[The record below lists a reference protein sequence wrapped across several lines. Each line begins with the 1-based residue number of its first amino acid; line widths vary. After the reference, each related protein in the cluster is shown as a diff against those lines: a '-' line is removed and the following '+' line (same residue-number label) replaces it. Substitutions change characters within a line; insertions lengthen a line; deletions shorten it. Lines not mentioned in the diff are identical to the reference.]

1 MAKAKSVDNKKR
13 KRKVES
19 RYGFMKDVFHNK
31 KQDVVDWIN
40 QSGVDVRCI
49 EHGYYDDG
57 TEFMNIVIEGFK
69 A

>member
-1 MAKAKSVDNKKR
+1 MAKAKSADNKTR
-13 KRKVES
+13 KRKVQS
-19 RYGFMKDVFHNK
+19 RYGFMKEVYHNK

-40 QSGVDVRCI
+40 QPGVDVRCI